1 MDTTHKTAIIIQF
14 KRVPLFALVLD
25 FFVFHLILFFFHMS
39 NIKVITQAPVAF
51 QFWLR
56 FSIHVLERSTLG
68 RDVCE
73 CGVPSHV
80 KLTQQLAENWA

>member
-1 MDTTHKTAIIIQF
+1 
-14 KRVPLFALVLD
+14 
-25 FFVFHLILFFFHMS
+25 MS

-80 KLTQQLAENWA
+80 KLTQQLAENWAWKEARERMKVKTERKSKLSSI